1 MNRRQVSFLMTGAVV
16 LGGLSGCGCT
26 NNGRVRYVPP
36 PPGVGTCDRCAA
48 NGPLPPRFT
57 PNTVPVI
64 PGPAQAGVAAP
75 PPSPAPFSPE
85 ALAPPGGQ
93 PSPPPASEIQ
103 QNNYISPGTP
113 PATSPSAG
121 APRVYLEQPEPAAS
135 APEKVLP
142 RAAAPPTETRPYTPQ
157 TPEPPP
163 APARDDRAAS
173 PALPVDIPQFAMV
186 KPNVASGQ
194 EPFAGGIAWL
204 KSHGYRRVLHIRA
217 PGEDDSAARQ
227 QFERNGL
234 RYRSLE
240 VSPQTLSRDIVDQ
253 FNRSLADLN
262 NGPLFVYDR
271 DGSLAGG
278 LWYLHFRLV
287 DRATEEKAREDAER
301 LGFKQDRGEAYLK
314 MWLAV
319 QNFLKDLKP

>member
-1 MNRRQVSFLMTGAVV
+1 MNRRQVTFLVAGTLV
-16 LGGLSGCGCT
+16 LGVLPGCRCT
-26 NNGRVRYVPP
+26 NNDRVRYVPP
-36 PPGVGTCDRCAA
+36 PPGMNSCDRCAA
-48 NGPLPPRFT
+48 NGPLPPRFA
-57 PNTVPVI
+57 PNTAPVLPG
-64 PGPAQAGVAAP
+64 PGPAAVAAP
-75 PPSPAPFSPE
+75 PPPSAPFSPG
-85 ALAPPGGQ
+85 AIAPPENLATPA
-93 PSPPPASEIQ
+93 PSSEIQ
-103 QNNYISPGTP
+103 QNNYVSPGPSPAASP
-113 PATSPSAG
+113 PAG
-121 APRVYLEQPEPAAS
+121 APGVYLQQPEPAA
-135 APEKVLP
+135 AVPEKSLP

-163 APARDDRAAS
+163 APPRDDRAAS

-186 KPNVASGQ
+186 KPNIAGGQ
-194 EPFAGGIAWL
+194 EPFAGGITWL
-204 KSHGYRRVLHIRA
+204 KTHGYRTVLHIRP

-234 RYRSLE
+234 RYLSLE
-240 VSPQTLSRDIVDQ
+240 VSPSTLSKDIVDR
-253 FNRSLADLN
+253 FNRSIADPN
-262 NGPLFVYDR
+262 NVPLFVYDK

-287 DRATEEKAREDAER
+287 DRATEEKAREDVER